1 VLSGDLLTDAP
12 SDQVS
17 LGRLTDSLGERSFG
31 ILMLLLALL
40 GLLPGVSAV
49 VGVLLAFPAF
59 QMMIGRS
66 GPVFPKRVA
75 SWRFA
80 TQQLERILR
89 RTVPALQ
96 YLEKFVQPR
105 WSTPFDATKRV
116 VGAVVLLLAGLLL
129 APVPLSNIPP
139 ALVIML
145 ISVAYLE
152 EDGALL
158 CVAMIAAVLLLT
170 VAAAAVWGAMN
181 AAAR

>member
-1 VLSGDLLTDAP
+1 MDG
-12 SDQVS
+12 
-17 LGRLTDSLGERSFG
+17 LGERSFG

-59 QMMIGRS
+59 QMMLGRS

-75 SWRFA
+75 SRRFA
-80 TQQLERILR
+80 TQQLDRILR
-89 RTVPALQ
+89 RFVPALRC
-96 YLEKFVQPR
+96 LEKFVHAR
-105 WSTPFDATKRV
+105 WSTPFQATKRV
-116 VGAVVLLLAGLLL
+116 VGAVVLFLAGLLL
-129 APVPLSNIPP
+129 APVPLSNILP

-152 EDGALL
+152 EDGVLL
-158 CVAMIAAVLLLT
+158 CVALIAAVLLLT

-181 AAAR
+181 AAGWLEGSV